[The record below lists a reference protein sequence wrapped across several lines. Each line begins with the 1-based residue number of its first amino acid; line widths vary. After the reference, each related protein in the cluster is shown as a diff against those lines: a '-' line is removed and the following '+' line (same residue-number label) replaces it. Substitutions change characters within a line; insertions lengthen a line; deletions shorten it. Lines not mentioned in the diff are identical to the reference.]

1 MSCELCCISTNV
13 GEASALL
20 QDEGFIIPVDDLDA
34 LVSKITNCIE
44 NLEITKNMG
53 ILARNKIIK
62 SYSLQNTVNQYTK
75 LYNGKVL
82 EN

>member
-1 MSCELCCISTNV
+1 
-13 GEASALL
+13 
-20 QDEGFIIPVDDLDA
+20 
-34 LVSKITNCIE
+34 
-44 NLEITKNMG
+44 LEITKNMG

-62 SYSLQNTVNQYTK
+62 SYSLQNTVNQYTN